1 MAKSKTLMIAI
12 PLMVV
17 LCGVALYRYGYVRVG
32 AELKTI
38 KEDQAIS
45 MKTLEKYIA
54 LISEKSSLEKKLAS
68 LAEKRKTDNAKLVEG
83 QTPSLV
89 AAALQDTV
97 NGIVKG
103 RGATIT
109 SERVSKP
116 EDMGKFKVITVSM
129 DVTFPDVSA
138 LSDILH
144 SIETHTPSLVVKEI
158 DVRIRDFRNPK
169 DLMVKMDVS
178 AMTGG
183 QSLPSPT
190 QGGKSLPSPTLGG
203 KSPPSPTQTQPAA
216 PKETVVE

>member
-1 MAKSKTLMIAI
+1 MAVL
-12 PLMVV
+12 LGVV
-17 LCGVALYRYGYVRVG
+17 VYHYGYVSVR

-45 MKTLEKYIA
+45 LKTLEKYIV
-54 LISEKSSLEKKLAS
+54 LISEKPELENRLVSLT
-68 LAEKRKTDNAKLVEG
+68 EKRKTDNAKLIEG

-103 RGATIT
+103 RGGTIT

-116 EDMGKFKVITVSM
+116 EDLGKFKVITVSM
-129 DVTFPDVSA
+129 DVTLPDVSA
-138 LSDILH
+138 LSDILS
-144 SIETHTPSLVVKEI
+144 SIETYTPSLVVKEL

-169 DLMVKMDVS
+169 ELMVKVDVS

-183 QSLPSPT
+183 QPLPPSA
-190 QGGKSLPSPTLGG
+190 QGGKSLPAPTQGGQPLPSPAQGAKSLP
-203 KSPPSPTQTQPAA
+203 SPPQTQPAV
-216 PKETVVE
+216 PKETAVE